1 MRDRFVQPD
10 RDTIRRL
17 HQGHFWS
24 QEQLA
29 DAAGLRKRTVERVEA
44 GARLQRSTLRAIA
57 QALYVPPEALMQ
69 AAHPVEEPKDG
80 RVDAG
85 EPTHIRDIPL
95 PPEPYT
101 ALPYTLL
108 QTGDPI
114 GRREE
119 LTHLAQWRAQPEAF
133 GHAGMLIVTAIGGTG
148 KSALTWQWLQE
159 GAPRDMRPLAGR
171 LW

>member
-1 MRDRFVQPD
+1 MHDRFVQPD

-29 DAAGLRKRTVERVEA
+29 DAAGLRKRTVERAEA
-44 GARLQRSTLRAIA
+44 GARFQRSTLRASA

-80 RVDAG
+80 RVGAG
-85 EPTHIRDIPL
+85 EVRHIRDIPP
-95 PPEPYT
+95 PPEPSM

-108 QTGDPI
+108 QTGELI
-114 GRREE
+114 GRREAF
-119 LTHLAQWRAQPEAF
+119 THLAV
-133 GHAGMLIVTAIGGTG
+133 GL
-148 KSALTWQWLQE
+148 SA
-159 GAPRDMRPLAGR
+159 ACA
-171 LW
+171 